1 MKNKKWMNNGI
12 IGAVI
17 IAGCSACT
25 DTIADHYNENS
36 NVAKET
42 LWEIIKAN
50 KDLADFAEVLEKTH
64 YYTSET
70 KKSDMTFK
78 DLLSTNSKFTV
89 WAPKS
94 FNKDS
99 ILAELAENE
108 YDVQQRFVKNHIC
121 TFSQNLTGTS
131 VDSLTMLNTKMN
143 LFDNGNAT
151 LKGIKLIESNIGASN
166 GILHTIA
173 TPVPFLDNIYEYLKT
188 LDNAKKIRE
197 YLALGDTTYINEDL
211 STTGPVVDGSILIV
225 DTVWTTESQLFYYS
239 FDKNG
244 NTWYGINANLKNEDS
259 SFAMVIPTDAAW
271 DKAYERIKPLFKYMS
286 TTYSNKVKKEEA
298 GTQVN
303 IDSMQNIQTQMA
315 IVNNLVFSTNMQG
328 HYTIND
334 FGRTDSLRTTTN
346 RYIYAPVCND
356 IFDGKSYV
364 TLSNG
369 YAYIVDNFN
378 YTPSES
384 YMPDIEIEGESYFD
398 LYEDGLNSK
407 TTNHGS
413 TVIVKNRRNPNIAG
427 TVSEDMFMYARP
439 KAISDNTTL
448 AYRIPDVLSGKYDI
462 YAVMLPTNIIVADTA
477 NITETA
483 VPTKFKATLSYYDKE
498 TATTEKKANTGTL
511 QNDINRV
518 DTILLYE
525 DFEFPIA
532 YKGVKNAYPTIT
544 LTTAASRPEILNGKF
559 SNVMYLDKIILKT
572 KEK

>member
-1 MKNKKWMNNGI
+1 
-12 IGAVI
+12 
-17 IAGCSACT
+17 
-25 DTIADHYNENS
+25 
-36 NVAKET
+36 
-42 LWEIIKAN
+42 
-50 KDLADFAEVLEKTH
+50 
-64 YYTSET
+64 
-70 KKSDMTFK
+70 MTFK

-131 VDSLTMLNTKMN
+131 IDSLTMLNTKMN

-188 LDNAKKIRE
+188 LDNAKKLRE

-483 VPTKFKATLSYYDKE
+483 VPTKFKATLNYYDKE